1 MSNCLIKWMCLI
13 SLMISLLSC
22 QFGTKDNKAEK
33 INDGDSFFA
42 QDRLDFED
50 SNASKMKLN
59 LYWATTDISVGKN
72 RIAFGLVEE
81 SMQSLKDYEIVIY
94 SFYLSNNKNSLI
106 HEVVNASYYEWP
118 QGRGIYV
125 ANMNFNR
132 PGSWGITVSV
142 SNQEKK
148 GEVTTAL
155 NVQDESK
162 TPPLNSKALM
172 SINKTYT
179 PEYKLSNITSDPDP
193 DIDLYSLTISDAIK
207 TAKPLLIVFA
217 SPAYCV
223 TKTCG
228 PQVDVLKTLKSKY
241 KDKMNFIHIDVYD
254 NPDQI
259 KGNLEQANISQ
270 VVLDW
275 GLPSEPWTF
284 LINSEGI
291 IVGKYEGFS
300 DGYELEKSIE
310 LIIK

>member
-1 MSNCLIKWMCLI
+1 MTKNLIKGFFPVILI
-13 SLMISLLSC
+13 ILFFSCEFNNTNNEVQTFQAHNNLL
-22 QFGTKDNKAEK
+22 TKD
-33 INDGDSFFA
+33 
-42 QDRLDFED
+42 QTVYED
-50 SNASKMKLN
+50 SNNNKMKLN
-59 LYWATTDISVGKN
+59 VYWASTDISVGEN

-81 SMQSLKDYEIVIY
+81 SIGPLKDYEIVIY

-132 PGSWGITVSV
+132 PGSWGMTVSV

-162 TPPLNSKALM
+162 TPSLNSKAPM

-179 PEYKLSNITSDPDP
+179 SEYKLSNITSDLHP

-217 SPAYCV
+217 SPAYCI

-228 PQVDVLKTLKSKY
+228 PQVDVLKILKSKY
-241 KDKMNFIHIDVYD
+241 KDKMNFIHIDVYN

-291 IVGKYEGFS
+291 IVGKYEGFA
-300 DGYELEKSIE
+300 DEHELEKSIE